1 MLDRRG
7 KDNLRIAPS
16 FDFMAIFV
24 RQTKKDMESNEN
36 KGIEIDLHLLGLITR
51 AAALDAIIYDLEF
64 PN

>member
-1 MLDRRG
+1 
-7 KDNLRIAPS
+7 
-16 FDFMAIFV
+16 MAIFV

-36 KGIEIDLHLLGLITR
+36 KRIEIDLHLLALITR